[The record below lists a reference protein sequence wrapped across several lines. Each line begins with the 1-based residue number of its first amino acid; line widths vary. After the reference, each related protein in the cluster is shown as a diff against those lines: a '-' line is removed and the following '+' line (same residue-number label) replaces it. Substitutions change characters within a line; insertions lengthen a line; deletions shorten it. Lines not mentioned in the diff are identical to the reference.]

1 VKRLLAL
8 LVVGVLLVWPV
19 GFVVYYTE
27 IALEAPAAPLAD
39 GIVVLT
45 GGGER
50 VTVGLRLLQQGSAGR
65 LLISGVGRSVSLRD
79 LAVASGIDPVA
90 LAGLA
95 DKVTLG
101 RVADSTRGNA
111 VETAD
116 WVAQGRV
123 GSLIVV
129 TAYYH
134 MPRALAELRAHLPNV
149 ALIAY
154 PVHPPESRAAASAVP
169 WRRLLGEYNKFL
181 AVTLGLEG
189 LAARFGVGLSEHAG

>member
-1 VKRLLAL
+1 MKRVLAL
-8 LVVGVLLVWPV
+8 LVLGLLLIWPV
-19 GFVVYYTE
+19 GFVVFYTE
-27 IALEAPAAPLAD
+27 IALEPPQAPQAD

-50 VTVGLRLLQQGSAGR
+50 VAVGLRLLQQGNAGR
-65 LLISGVGRSVSLRD
+65 LLISGVGRAVSLRD
-79 LAVASGIDPVA
+79 LAVASGIDPA
-90 LAGLA
+90 TLAELA

-101 RVADSTRGNA
+101 RIADSTRGNA
-111 VETAD
+111 LETAD
-116 WVAQGRV
+116 WVAQGRI

-134 MPRALAELRAHLPNV
+134 MPRALAELRAHLPDV

-154 PVHPPESRAAASAVP
+154 PVHPPEPRAAASAVA

-189 LAARFGVGLSEHAG
+189 LAERFGIGLSEHGG